1 MSTQINLPDY
11 AKNFEISSL
20 GLYGHNVISTGETSA
35 TGRAYNAIQVIADC
49 TISYVSAFPTSIAL
63 NTDATVSG
71 LVLTKGTTIFLGCVK
86 TIAVTGTGGKIIAHL
101 ISITD

>member
-1 MSTQINLPDY
+1 MSTTINLPDY

-20 GLYGHNVISTGETSA
+20 GLYGHNIISTGETSV

-49 TISYVSAFPTSIAL
+49 TISYASAFPAKPVT
-63 NTDATVSG
+63 NTDATVTG
-71 LVLTKGTTIFLGCVK
+71 LALTKGTTIFLGCAKDIV
-86 TIAVTGTGGKIIAHL
+86 VTGAGGKIIAHL